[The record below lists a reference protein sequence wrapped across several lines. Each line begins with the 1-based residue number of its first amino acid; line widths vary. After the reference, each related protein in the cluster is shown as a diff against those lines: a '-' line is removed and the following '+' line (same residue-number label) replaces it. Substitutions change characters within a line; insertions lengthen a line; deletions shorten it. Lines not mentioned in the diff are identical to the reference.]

1 MQPSFMKPNQH
12 EIGVGA
18 TEELSLRVSVAAL
31 VSVLFDDPEDG
42 RTMLA
47 LERTATLRET
57 EGRPEVMVR
66 AKPFGG
72 GVRLTDPQ
80 ALEGMIGRFHYD
92 SKRSRRERDF
102 RLQIYP
108 ASWGKVKEI
117 CREYLKETE
126 KGVLDSS
133 PERELAEEFKDTL
146 NVRIIPDQY
155 HLKPRGI
162 IVEELPSETD
172 NVRAAG
178 LPTVK
183 IYYVFEPGCGLPN

>member
-92 SKRSRRERDF
+92 SKRSRRERTFAF
-102 RLQIYP
+102 RYTRRL
-108 ASWGKVKEI
+108 G
-117 CREYLKETE
+117 E
-126 KGVLDSS
+126 K
-133 PERELAEEFKDTL
+133 
-146 NVRIIPDQY
+146 
-155 HLKPRGI
+155 
-162 IVEELPSETD
+162 
-172 NVRAAG
+172 
-178 LPTVK
+178 
-183 IYYVFEPGCGLPN
+183 